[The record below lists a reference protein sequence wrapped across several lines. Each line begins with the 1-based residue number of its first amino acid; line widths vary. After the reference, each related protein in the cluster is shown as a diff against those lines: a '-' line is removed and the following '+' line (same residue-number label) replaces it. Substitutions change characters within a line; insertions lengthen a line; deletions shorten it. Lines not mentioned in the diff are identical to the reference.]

1 VRTATVAIAAAAFLS
16 AAACGDNGEGAGTT
30 EAVGVTAGATTTV
43 AGSPTETVTTAA
55 EGATGEAAT
64 TEAEGATT
72 GDAARGLSAAMRAI
86 EPDAQ
91 ARAEAVVLMLS
102 DFPDGWRA
110 GPADETD
117 EDAEE
122 DFRRCVGV
130 DLSALTIIGEADSD
144 SFAMGSS
151 TEVGS
156 SVAVFESEQMA
167 RDAFEARAA
176 AFDSNMADRCLTE
189 LIGDPEDED
198 LEFGELEVSAVSS
211 RAPEGVDD
219 AGAWQLVLPVQG
231 VSGTESEGVSA
242 NAYVDVVTL
251 RVGDTV
257 AELQAGDVLS
267 PFDPLLF
274 DELVAAVATRMAE

>member
-1 VRTATVAIAAAAFLS
+1 MVAVAIAAAAFLS
-16 AAACGDNGEGAGTT
+16 AAACGGNGEGAGTT
-30 EAVGVTAGATTTV
+30 EAAGVTAGAATTV
-43 AGSPTETVTTAA
+43 VGSPTETATTAA
-55 EGATGEAAT
+55 EGASSEAAT
-64 TEAEGATT
+64 TGAEGATS
-72 GDAARGLSAAMRAI
+72 GDVARGPSAAIRAI

-91 ARAEAVVLMLS
+91 TRAGAVVLMLS
-102 DFPDGWRA
+102 DFPAGWRA
-110 GPADETD
+110 GSADETD

-130 DLSALTIIGEADSD
+130 DLSALTIIGEVDSD

-176 AFDSNMADRCLTE
+176 AFERERADRCLAE

-198 LEFGELEVSAVSS
+198 LEFGELELGAVSF
-211 RAPEGVDD
+211 RPPEGVDD
-219 AGAWQLVLPVQG
+219 AGAWQLVLPVRG

-242 NAYVDVVTL
+242 AAYVDIVTL

-267 PFDPLLF
+267 PFDPVLF
-274 DELVAAVATRMAE
+274 DELVAAVAGRMAE